1 MLRGPGTQPCP
12 HEACSGP
19 SLWNAGPSAGRGSD
33 GQGQHTHPVAAWPP
47 PPTLLPGPAERS
59 SYSWKAPT
67 PLPVRGRPDLT
78 SFQSGLWVVR
88 PPPPAG
94 SVRTPSQHLCPG
106 MHPELLR
113 TTSLKAAG
121 AGGGRR
127 GASGH
132 PAVLG
137 CGRKGSQEALP
148 SVCKSRFTPPHSP
161 LQLGCIAE
169 GGNPTNPKGWGPP
182 HTGMRLPRP
191 PGVCPTDRVA
201 FLSFS

>member
-1 MLRGPGTQPCP
+1 MLWPQPLERGTLSRKRVRRPRPAHPPCGCLAPAP
-12 HEACSGP
+12 HTP
-19 SLWNAGPSAGRGSD
+19 
-33 GQGQHTHPVAAWPP
+33 AWPSREVLLQLEGPHPLACEGP
-47 PPTLLPGPAERS
+47 PRPHQ
-59 SYSWKAPT
+59 
-67 PLPVRGRPDLT
+67 LPVRALG
-78 SFQSGLWVVR
+78 GA
-88 PPPPAG
+88 PPAPCG
-94 SVRTPSQHLCPG
+94 LVRTPSQHLCPG

-148 SVCKSRFTPPHSP
+148 SVCKSRFTPPNSP